1 MQVLLSVFYFIGVLS
16 VLVIVHEWGHFVAAK
31 MCGMRVSDFSLFFG
45 KRLWRIGERN
55 GTEYN
60 IRTIPLGGFV
70 KIEGMEPEDISNGA
84 PLLPALRHGKRGQ
97 SIMLLGL
104 DHKALE
110 RVNEANVSPNIA
122 TLVVD
127 SIGEDSRLTETG
139 IRNLREMLYHAD
151 LNEDEKAYLTEVL
164 ASESY
169 TPDPTDYNQK
179 PIPQRAWAIFAG
191 PLASLLLGYFLI
203 CFLGISF
210 GFPTSDNT
218 IQVLSK
224 GKPAEKAGLKPKDRI
239 VSVNGT
245 NVESGEQLINL
256 IHANPN
262 KPLQLLV
269 KRNEQP
275 LTITATPEGIPVG
288 NKLEGRLGFAPG
300 TTLKRQ
306 SLAVAISMGN
316 KIFVAQVGGIA
327 QIFSKPKEIRDNV
340 GGPIAIA
347 SLIHDSG
354 SRGIH
359 EIIFLAAMLSVS
371 LGVLNLLPIPILD
384 GGHLLL
390 LGIEAVRRRKLS
402 TKEVY
407 AAQMF
412 GLSVIGMLFV
422 FVMYN
427 DLSRIFFRK

>member
-45 KRLWRIGERN
+45 KRIWRIGERN

-60 IRTIPLGGFV
+60 IRSIPLGGFV

-84 PLLPALRHGKRGQ
+84 PLIPALRHGKRSQ
-97 SIMLLGL
+97 SIMLIGL
-104 DHKALE
+104 DSKALE
-110 RVNEANVSPNIA
+110 RVNEANVSPNIT

-127 SIGEDSRLTETG
+127 SIGEDSRLTEVG

-169 TPDPTDYNQK
+169 TPDPSDYNQK
-179 PIPQRAWAIFAG
+179 PIPHRAWAIFAG
-191 PLASLLLGYFLI
+191 PLASLVFGYFLI
-203 CFLGISF
+203 CFLGVTYGF
-210 GFPTSDNT
+210 GVPDNS
-218 IQVLSK
+218 VGGLLK
-224 GKPAEKAGLKPKDRI
+224 GKPAEKAGLKLKDKI
-239 VSVNGT
+239 TEVNGNRIT
-245 NVESGEQLINL
+245 EWEQLVKI
-256 IHANPN
+256 IHASPN
-262 KPLQLLV
+262 KPLQLRV
-269 KRNEQP
+269 KRGEQA
-275 LTITATPEGIPVG
+275 LTITATPDSVTEGG
-288 NKLEGRLGFAPG
+288 KTEGRLGFMPG
-300 TTLKRQ
+300 AIPQRQ
-306 SLAVAISMGN
+306 SLGDAFTKGTL
-316 KIFVAQVGGIA
+316 IFMRQIGSIA

-347 SLIHDSG
+347 SLIHQSG
-354 SRGIH
+354 GEGIH
-359 EIIFLAAMLSVS
+359 EIIFLAAGLSVS

-390 LGIEAVRRRKLS
+390 LGIEALRRRKLS

-407 AAQMF
+407 TAQLF

-427 DLSRIFFRK
+427 DLSRIFLRK